1 MNSFGYRCTPRR
13 SALWFIVVGALTL
26 CPMMTIAKTRIPENP
41 PASESHHIGQV
52 SLTVTG
58 AFAGISTEYFE
69 QTVTDAIAA
78 SGLLSSTDDSNST
91 QYQLEIRI
99 IKVSAPSFSARME
112 VSMNAVW
119 ELHGGAGNTLLLHK
133 NVQSTYTGGAFEGGL
148 IGANRVRAATE
159 GAARENV
166 RIGLEELASLNLEQG
181 QVSQVLT
188 KN

>member
-26 CPMMTIAKTRIPENP
+26 CPMMTIAKTIIPENP
-41 PASESHHIGQV
+41 PASESH
-52 SLTVTG
+52 
-58 AFAGISTEYFE
+58 GISTEYFE